1 VGGTSMNADL
11 SLETPPVDVTARATP
26 STAKQDFVIREVLKR
41 LGTPRSLYRV
51 TAMNVWKNHF
61 RVNVYCQSHT
71 GEALTPVVMTDS
83 FFVDVVGEEIV
94 AQPPIQPRYRGVPV
108 SPTAAV

>member
-1 VGGTSMNADL
+1 MNAEL
-11 SLETPPVDVTARATP
+11 SLETPPVDAAARGTP
-26 STAKQDFVIREVLKR
+26 SNPKQDFVIREVLKR

-83 FFVDVVGEEIV
+83 FFVDVVGEDIV
-94 AQPPIQPRYRGVPV
+94 AQPPIQLRYRNAANR
-108 SPTAAV
+108 PTAAV